1 MWKTVGSEGP
11 RSARASL
18 IQAVSAPQVSWV
30 VRWCLVRESL
40 HRLATGGYGLA
51 TGGYL
56 HRLATGGYG
65 LATGGYG
72 LATGGYLH
80 RLATGG

>member
-1 MWKTVGSEGP
+1 
-11 RSARASL
+11 
-18 IQAVSAPQVSWV
+18 
-30 VRWCLVRESL
+30 VRESL

-72 LATGGYLH
+72 LKSPIRRITCTKETKSLG
-80 RLATGG
+80 

>member
-1 MWKTVGSEGP
+1 M
-11 RSARASL
+11 
-18 IQAVSAPQVSWV
+18 
-30 VRWCLVRESL
+30 RESL

-72 LATGGYLH
+72 LATGGYGLKSPI
-80 RLATGG
+80 RRITCTKETKSLG